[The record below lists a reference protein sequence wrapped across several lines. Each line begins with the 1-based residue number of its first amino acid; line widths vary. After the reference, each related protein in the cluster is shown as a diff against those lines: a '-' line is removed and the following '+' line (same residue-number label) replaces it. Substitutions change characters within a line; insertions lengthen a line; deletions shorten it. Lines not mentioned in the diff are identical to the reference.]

1 MNKYIVT
8 FVHTYANSTGL
19 RLVVNGI
26 NRGKVPYVIELP
38 EGNNTLRLENKT
50 FGFVLQSTEIQLQLY
65 SNVNIIIDFSGFFL
79 PTIKCNVVPIDTSLQ
94 MPSYQT
100 QPTAVTPSSAT
111 SFVTPSMPSSETPS
125 QEQMRAGDVCPKCKR
140 RNYMASDDQCA
151 SFCKWCG
158 VVFDKNGV
166 VKMDNYGFECHHK
179 PKNYFRNVWDAS
191 NVVKIDTTQLEL
203 NHKFLS
209 YIFNNFS
216 DCKIESRVAVQSFN
230 PSAPDYCMP
239 INFMVSKGE
248 KKVAVLLVERRKTG
262 RYSLLETNEQ
272 CKEHN
277 ISPIWFFIEMPNE
290 EEYVVTQIRKHLE

>member
-1 MNKYIVT
+1 MIKYLVT

-19 RLVVNGI
+19 RLVVNGT
-26 NRGKVPYVIELP
+26 NRGKVPSILELP
-38 EGNNTLRLENKT
+38 EGNNTLRLENKR
-50 FGFVLQSTEIQLQLY
+50 FGIVLQSTEIRLQLY

-79 PTIKCNVVPIDTSLQ
+79 PTIKCNVIPIGTS
-94 MPSYQT
+94 S
-100 QPTAVTPSSAT
+100 QPRGEHWVSPEQPVTPS
-111 SFVTPSMPSSETPS
+111 VTPPVTPQPSPA
-125 QEQMRAGDVCPKCKR
+125 QEVFKAGEVCPNCKR
-140 RNYMASDDQCA
+140 RNYMASDDECA

-158 VVFDKNGV
+158 VVFGRNGV
-166 VKMDNYGFECHHK
+166 VKKDNYGLECHHK
-179 PKNYFRNVWDAS
+179 PKNYFRNIWDAS

-239 INFMVSKGE
+239 INFMVTKGD

-277 ISPIWFFIEMPNE
+277 ISPIWFFVEMPNE